1 MIRSGVGGV
10 KAGEGLQ
17 PLDLIPSAP
26 HPPPMKR
33 APVLLILAAV
43 AFAASAGTCAWL
55 MSRYTPG
62 YSAAQMFMDADPV
75 AKLVI
80 LFVQT
85 LTFGV
90 VVFGVIGLFARS
102 AAGAMRLLLA
112 LAAGL
117 SAALGLLA
125 GLYGW
130 MNIQTAIR
138 NVGPVRFE
146 VAAPSY
152 AETLLAL
159 SVGLFGALVALGL
172 HTLIGR
178 RHRM

>member
-1 MIRSGVGGV
+1 
-10 KAGEGLQ
+10 
-17 PLDLIPSAP
+17 
-26 HPPPMKR
+26 MKR
-33 APVLLILAAV
+33 APVLLILTAA

-55 MSRYTPG
+55 INGFAPG
-62 YSAAQMFMDADPV
+62 YSPAQMFLDADPV
-75 AKLVI
+75 AKVVI

-90 VVFGVIGLFARS
+90 LVFGVIGLFARG

-112 LAAGL
+112 LAAAL
-117 SAALGLLA
+117 STALGLLA

-130 MNIQTAIR
+130 MNIQMATR
-138 NVGPVRFE
+138 NTGVTSLE
-146 VAAPSY
+146 VVAPSW

-172 HTLIGR
+172 HALIGR